1 MERPVPIPGWTL
13 PGVMGAAAADVMLKS
28 SNMIPAGRIV
38 LAGPGP
44 FLDHRYC
51 PDSYVRVPRD
61 DTIVCRCEE
70 ITAGQIRDAVVRG
83 GVGPNQV
90 KSQTRCGMGL
100 CQGRMCGTV
109 LSEII
114 ADSLKIRMTKVG
126 YYTVRAPIKP
136 IPLGE
141 LAEMEIL
148 H

>member
-1 MERPVPIPGWTL
+1 
-13 PGVMGAAAADVMLKS
+13 
-28 SNMIPAGRIV
+28 
-38 LAGPGP
+38 
-44 FLDHRYC
+44 
-51 PDSYVRVPRD
+51 VPRD

-70 ITAGQIRDAVVRG
+70 ITAGQIRDAVARG

-90 KSQTRCGMGL
+90 KSQTRCGMGR

-114 ADSLKIRMTKVG
+114 ADSLKIRMPAVG

-136 IPLGE
+136 LPLGE

-148 H
+148 Q